1 MIGETILHYKIIEKL
16 GEGGMG
22 IVYKAEDTKLRRF
35 VAIKFLPHHISADNE
50 DRKRLEIEAQ
60 AAASLNHPNIAQIYA
75 IEEGKNPKGD
85 TEVFMVMEFV
95 DGQDLKKTIH
105 SSKSYPDKDDINKGL
120 PLEEAID
127 IATQIAEGLEAAHKK
142 GIVHRDIKLQNIMI
156 TNDGKVKI
164 MDFGLAKMSDRSQ
177 ITKDGSTVGTIAYMS
192 PEQATGEKAD
202 IRADIWAF
210 GIVLYELLSGHQP
223 FAAQYEQAIIY
234 SILNEPPTPVEK
246 YNPNCPAALVKIVN
260 KCLVKN
266 REDRYQNITE
276 VIKDL
281 QFSEDDT
288 DYGFKTKTVR
298 IKKQGSIKSVGKK
311 TSAIVAVVILII
323 ALSFFLPDAW
333 QRIKDIAGWDA
344 APEEQHLVILP
355 LTNIGGDAS
364 KQAFCEGL
372 METLSSNI
380 TKIEQ
385 FRNSLWVVPASEVIQ
400 NNIKSAGEAYKRYA
414 VNLAVTG
421 SVQFINNILKLNLNL
436 IDAKNL
442 RQLNSSIIDINTK
455 DISSIDNRA
464 VIKLLEML
472 HIEMEP
478 QLKDLLNAGKT
489 TDPDAYEYYVQG
501 IGKLQQYQNDANVD
515 ETIRLLGLA
524 IKSDSNYALAYAGL
538 GEAYW
543 RDYDLTR
550 NSEFVKQAENAAKRG
565 YKLDST
571 LAATNVTL
579 GMITNGTGKYDDAV
593 IYFSKALASEPSN
606 AAAYRGLAKAY
617 QSLNKDAEAE
627 ATYKQAIK
635 LKPDY
640 WTGYNDLGKFYYT
653 HGHFDDAIVQFKQ
666 VIKCTPNNYRGY
678 SNAGAM
684 YYFLGKLSEAKDMF
698 EKSIKVQPNYY
709 AYSNLGVLY
718 YKDNKFDKAAE
729 MYREALNIN
738 DNDYLMWANLA
749 SAQHWIPGKKN
760 ESIDNYKKAIS
771 IAEKQLTIN
780 PKDAG
785 VISDLAGYYGDIDD
799 STKAYEMLNKSL
811 KVAPE
816 DSHVLYRA
824 ATINEHFKHREK
836 ALFWLKKAFT
846 NGLSRS
852 DIEGEPEFKDLVSD
866 SRYKQLV
873 AGLNK
878 NDNK

>member
-1 MIGETILHYKIIEKL
+1 MNLGETILHYRILEKL

-22 IVYKAEDTKLRRF
+22 VVYKAEDTKLKRL
-35 VAIKFLPHHISADNE
+35 VAIKFLPHHISADDE

-60 AAASLNHPNIAQIYA
+60 AAASLNHPNIGQIYA
-75 IEEGKNPKGD
+75 IEEGKNSKGEP
-85 TEVFMVMEFV
+85 EVFIAMEFIE
-95 DGQDLKKTIH
+95 GQDLKKRIH
-105 SSKSYPDKDDINKGL
+105 SSNSPDRDEIKEGL
-120 PLEEAID
+120 PIDEAID
-127 IATQIAEGLEAAHKK
+127 VANQIAEGLEAAHKK

-156 TNDGKVKI
+156 TNEGKVKI

-192 PEQATGEKAD
+192 PEQATGKEVDA
-202 IRADIWAF
+202 RADIWAF
-210 GIVLYELLSGHQP
+210 GIVLYELVTGYQP
-223 FAAQYEQAIIY
+223 FAAQYEQAVIY
-234 SILNEPPTPVEK
+234 SILNEPPIPIEK
-246 YNPNCPAALVKIVN
+246 YNPNCPAALIKIVN
-260 KCLVKN
+260 KCLIKD
-266 REDRYQNITE
+266 RDERYQNIYE
-276 VIKDL
+276 VIRDL
-281 QFSEDDT
+281 QLSKGDT
-288 DYGFKTKTVR
+288 SYELKTKTVR
-298 IKKQGSIKSVGKK
+298 LKKQGPGKFRTK
-311 TSAIVAVVILII
+311 KIYTIIATVIIVI
-323 ALSFFLPDAW
+323 ALSFLLPDAW
-333 QRIKDIAGWDA
+333 QKFKDIVGWNA
-344 APEEQHLVILP
+344 TPQEQHLIILP
-355 LTNIGGDAS
+355 LTNIGGGAS

-380 TKIEQ
+380 TQIEQ

-400 NNIKSAGEAYKRYA
+400 NNIKSASEAYKRYA

-421 SVQFINNILKLNLNL
+421 SVQFINNVLKLNLNL

-455 DISSIDNRA
+455 DISSIDNKA

-501 IGKLQQYQNDANVD
+501 IGKLQQYQNSANVD
-515 ETIRLLGLA
+515 EAIRLLGLA
-524 IKSDSNYALAYAGL
+524 IQSDSNYALAYSGL

-543 RDYDLTR
+543 RDYDHTK
-550 NSEFVKQAENAAKRG
+550 NPEFVNMAENAAKRG
-565 YKLDST
+565 YELDST

-579 GMITNGTGKYDDAV
+579 GMITNGTGKYGEAV
-593 IYFSKALASEPSN
+593 IYFKKALASEPSN

-640 WTGYNDLGKFYYT
+640 WAGYNDLGKFYYT
-653 HGHFDDAIVQFKQ
+653 HGHFDDAIAQFKQ

-684 YYFLGKLSEAKDMF
+684 YYFLGKLSDARDMF
-698 EKSIKVQPNYY
+698 ENSIKVQPNYF

-718 YKDNKFDKAAE
+718 YKDNKFEKAAE

-749 SAQHWIPGKKN
+749 SAQHWIQGKKN
-760 ESIDNYKKAIS
+760 ESNDNYKKAIS
-771 IAEKQLTIN
+771 AAEKQLKIN
-780 PKDAG
+780 PNDAD
-785 VISDLAGYYGDIDD
+785 VISDLASYYGDIDD
-799 STKAYEMLNKSL
+799 STKAYEMLNKSI
-811 KVAPE
+811 KIAPK
-816 DSHVLYRA
+816 DSRVLYRA

-836 ALFWLKKAFT
+836 ALYWLKEALI
-846 NGLSRS
+846 NGLSKS
-852 DIEGEPEFKDLVSD
+852 EIEEEPELKDLVSD
-866 SRYKQLV
+866 SRYKKMVSELK
-873 AGLNK
+873 K
-878 NDNK
+878 NNNN

>member
-22 IVYKAEDTKLRRF
+22 IVYKAEDTKLKRF
-35 VAIKFLPHHISADNE
+35 VAIKFLPHHISADDE
-50 DRKRLEIEAQ
+50 DRKRLETEAQ

-75 IEEGKNPKGD
+75 IEEGKNSKGD
-85 TEVFMVMEFV
+85 KEVFMVMEFV
-95 DGQDLKKTIH
+95 DGQDLKKRIY
-105 SSKSYPDKDDINKGL
+105 SSRSSSDKDEIKEGL
-120 PLEEAID
+120 PVEEAID
-127 IATQIAEGLEAAHKK
+127 IANQIAEGLEAAHKK

-156 TNDGKVKI
+156 TNEGKVKI

-202 IRADIWAF
+202 SRADIWAF
-210 GIVLYELLSGHQP
+210 GIVLYELLTGHQP
-223 FAAQYEQAIIY
+223 FAAQYEQAVIY
-234 SILNEPPTPVEK
+234 SILNEPPKPVER
-246 YNPNCPAALVKIVN
+246 YNPNCPASLTRIIN

-266 REDRYQNITE
+266 RDERYQNISE

-281 QFSEDDT
+281 QFSEEET
-288 DYGFKTKTVR
+288 DYGFKTKTVK
-298 IKKQGSIKSVGKK
+298 IKRQSSGKFSTK
-311 TSAIVAVVILII
+311 KISAIVAVVIIII
-323 ALSFFLPDAW
+323 ALSFLLPDAW
-333 QRIKDIAGWDA
+333 QMFKDIVGWNT
-344 APEEQHLVILP
+344 APQEQHLVILP

-380 TKIEQ
+380 TQIEQ

-400 NNIKSAGEAYKRYA
+400 NRIKSASEAYKRYA

-442 RQLNSSIIDINTK
+442 RQLNSAIIDINTK
-455 DISSIDNRA
+455 DISSVDNRA

-472 HIEMEP
+472 HIEMQP

-501 IGKLQQYQNDANVD
+501 IGKLQQYQNGTNVD
-515 ETIRLLGLA
+515 EAIRLLGLA
-524 IKSDSNYALAYAGL
+524 IKSDPNYALAYAGL

-543 RDYDLTR
+543 RDYDLTKKP
-550 NSEFVKQAENAAKRG
+550 EFVNLAENAAKTG

-593 IYFSKALASEPSN
+593 IYFKKALASEPSN

-617 QSLNKDAEAE
+617 QSLNKNTEAE

-640 WTGYNDLGKFYYT
+640 WAGYNDLGKFYYT
-653 HGHFDDAIVQFKQ
+653 HGHFDDAIAQFKQ

-678 SNAGAM
+678 SNVGAM
-684 YYFLGKLSEAKDMF
+684 YYFLGKLSDAKDMF
-698 EKSIKVQPNYY
+698 ENSIKVQPNYNT
-709 AYSNLGVLY
+709 YSNLGVLY
-718 YKDNKFDKAAE
+718 YKNSEFDKAAE

-749 SAQHWIPGKKN
+749 SAQHWIQGKKD

-771 IAEKQLTIN
+771 MAEKQLTIN
-780 PKDAG
+780 PNDPG
-785 VISDLAGYYGDIDD
+785 VISNLAGYYSDIDD
-799 STKAYEMLNKSL
+799 STKAYELLNKSL
-811 KVAPE
+811 KIAPE
-816 DSHVLYRA
+816 DLSVLYRA

-836 ALFWLKKAFT
+836 ALYWLKKVLV
-846 NGLSRS
+846 NGYSRS
-852 DIEGEPEFKDLVSD
+852 EIEEEPELKDLISD
-866 SRYKQLV
+866 SRYKQMV
-873 AGLNK
+873 AALNK
-878 NDNK
+878 NDKK